1 MTPDATRHN
10 PDPHYLRQLLQAA
23 DLNQV
28 QAAACLGI
36 HTRTLR
42 YYLSEPD
49 STDYRPAPYLV
60 QFALECAAAAKAAPV
75 PLPALASG
83 PVARPDLS
91 DWRALDEADVEAQ
104 APAGLS
110 WAEAW
115 ATVEQAVA
123 ERFAQLPEYL
133 QGGGLA
139 DGQRW
144 PPAALDPLLFA
155 QVMAGHAAVVQGLR
169 AQLDG
174 MVKWL
179 LADAD
184 QPGPTLHRLLAAERN
199 RGRLLAWEALDVI
212 EAAELGPLRGRVE
225 QLSERLSELIAE
237 QARAGDV
244 FLVPWA
250 LAPETPSPVPP
261 LWSLPHADVAGR
273 KRAQQAEAEW
283 QARHLEHMAATWLAN
298 AEALRHQHGGG
309 ARTAAALAAV
319 TRHTLP

>member
-49 STDYRPAPYLV
+49 SADYRPAPYLV

-75 PLPALASG
+75 PLPVVATA

-115 ATVEQAVA
+115 ATVERAVA
-123 ERFAQLPEYL
+123 ERFAQLPEHL

-139 DGQRW
+139 DGEQW

-155 QVMAGHAAVVQGLR
+155 QVQAAQAAVVQGLR
-169 AQLDG
+169 AQLGDVIDSLQG
-174 MVKWL
+174 
-179 LADAD
+179 DAD
-184 QPGPTLHRLLAAERN
+184 RPRPLLHRLLAAERN
-199 RGRLLAWEALDVI
+199 HARLQAWAALGLLTD
-212 EAAELGPLRGRVE
+212 EERWPLLYRAE
-225 QLSERLSELIAE
+225 QLRERLADQLAE

-244 FLVPWA
+244 ALVPWA
-250 LAPETPSPVPP
+250 LGPEAVSPVP
-261 LWSLPHADVAGR
+261 LPAPSATAAAR
-273 KRAQQAEAEW
+273 ERLELAEAEW
-283 QARHLEHMAATWLAN
+283 QAQRLEARAATWLDN

-309 ARTAAALAAV
+309 ARTAAAFASV